1 MTMAVKVVKV
11 VKAVMGEPAATLCI
25 EDPFPLPHQAIHGLA
40 SAMKTSLSAALI
52 CLLLSTAA
60 MARPLDPA
68 PLDAS
73 QFNLGLV
80 GFAGGI
86 SPAER
91 HLEAMLRRPEANA
104 VLLSVIDDP
113 RRSPVAKLYALC
125 GLKRMG
131 SGGYEAALVKL
142 RGFEGQVSV
151 KLGDQMFHEDVREA
165 AERIENL
172 ECSEGG

>member
-1 MTMAVKVVKV
+1 MTTVKVVKV
-11 VKAVMGEPAATLCI
+11 VGEPAATLCI
-25 EDPFPLPHQAIHGLA
+25 EDPFRLPHQAIHGLA
-40 SAMKTSLSAALI
+40 SAMKTTLSAALI
-52 CLLLSTAA
+52 CLFLSTPA
-60 MARPLDPA
+60 MSRPLDPA

-80 GFAGGI
+80 GFAGEI

-151 KLGDQMFHEDVREA
+151 MLGDQMFQEDIREA
-165 AERIENL
+165 ADRIENL

>member
-1 MTMAVKVVKV
+1 MEHSFAPHISGFNPLVGTASWSDK
-11 VKAVMGEPAATLCI
+11 TLLDCGKFY
-25 EDPFPLPHQAIHGLA
+25 PP
-40 SAMKTSLSAALI
+40 
-52 CLLLSTAA
+52 TARTPE
-60 MARPLDPA
+60 ARLRFY
-68 PLDAS
+68 AS

-80 GFAGGI
+80 GLAGEI
-86 SPAER
+86 SPAEQ

-113 RRSPVAKLYALC
+113 RSSPVAKLYALC

-151 KLGDQMFHEDVREA
+151 MLGDQMFQEDIREA
-165 AERIENL
+165 ADRIENL